1 MELIHRGGNI
11 MNKKM
16 LGILLGTTLML
27 TACGGGDESKEQ
39 GDSTQTASAEEKLYE
54 RSCAGCH
61 GNNLEGGAGPGLTN
75 VGSKLSKEDIETI
88 IAEGKGI
95 MPSQVL
101 KGEDASNVAAWL
113 AEKK

>member
-1 MELIHRGGNI
+1 

-27 TACGGGDESKEQ
+27 TACGGGDESKEPE

-61 GNNLEGGAGPGLTN
+61 GNNLEGAAGPKLSN

-95 MPSQVL
+95 MPSEVL
-101 KGEDASNVAAWL
+101 KGEDAANVAAWL
-113 AEKK
+113 ADKK

>member
-1 MELIHRGGNI
+1 

-27 TACGGGDESKEQ
+27 TACGGGGDESKEPA
-39 GDSTQTASAEEKLYE
+39 GETTQTASAEEKLYE

-61 GNNLEGGAGPGLTN
+61 GNNLEGGAGPELTN

-95 MPSQVL
+95 MPPEVL

-113 AEKK
+113 TEKK